1 MDLWMV
7 LRSEMTLIELYPHAL
22 NIDMVTYV
30 LLPYTWSED
39 ITTTSFV
46 QARRVAA
53 SLMCIDD
60 LNSVSEG
67 RGVGTALLH
76 AAVVWGMSLGLE
88 NITGSVV
95 TREGFYDNLEK
106 WYGKRGLD
114 VQNGWLVG
122 QSNVVRDQTEKI
134 LSVHNVRYMISPTR

>member
-1 MDLWMV
+1 
-7 LRSEMTLIELYPHAL
+7 MTKLELYPHTL
-22 NIDMVTYV
+22 NNDMVTYV

-46 QARRVAA
+46 QGRRVAA

-67 RGVGTALLH
+67 HGVGSALLY
-76 AAVVWGMSLGLE
+76 AVALWGLSLGLA

-95 TREGFYDNLEK
+95 TREGFYGNLER
-106 WYGKRGLD
+106 WYDRRGLS

-122 QSNVVRDQTEKI
+122 ESRVVRDRTLEI
-134 LSVHNVRYMISPTR
+134 LAAHGVSLNIHKS